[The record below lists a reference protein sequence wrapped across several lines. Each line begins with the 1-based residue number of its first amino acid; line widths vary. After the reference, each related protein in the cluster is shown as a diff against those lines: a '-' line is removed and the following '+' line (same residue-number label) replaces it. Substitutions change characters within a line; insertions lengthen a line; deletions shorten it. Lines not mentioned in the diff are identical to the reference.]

1 MAMQALYLKEHEGM
15 LHNPAAQ
22 LSSVPSATPWWAA
35 FGTQSFHGDSLGQSD
50 SSPVENPRCGD
61 HLAPAKQAGPGTE
74 QGADKG
80 SLTQFTIF
88 TGDRKNSVDTQ
99 KSQLAISPLPEY
111 CARVDLGYGQQM
123 ICAKYPYGEQCFGV
137 FSPYGSQISGR
148 MMLPLN
154 LSADDGPIFVNAKQY
169 HAIIRRRK
177 FRAKAVL
184 ENKVTR
190 VRKPYMHESRH
201 RHAMRRPRGCGG
213 RFLNVRS
220 LGNGKGGA
228 EAKKDS
234 SGQFPQ
240 PTGSQSSEVSQ
251 SESGTLSLPKEAN
264 GSAGN
269 LSGSEVTSMY
279 SREELDRFPINHL
292 PPSVYSF
299 TGMNDTSHSIVMPS
313 KWVAAVD
320 NRRNLNV

>member
-1 MAMQALYLKEHEGM
+1 MAMQALYLNEHEGM
-15 LHNPAAQ
+15 LHNPTSQ
-22 LSSVPSATPWWAA
+22 LSSAPSAAPWWAA
-35 FGTQSFHGDSLGQSD
+35 FRGQSFHGDSLGQSN
-50 SSPVENPRCGD
+50 SSPVDNPSCGD
-61 HLAPAKQAGPGTE
+61 HLMPAKQAGRGAE

-88 TGDRKNSVDTQ
+88 SGDYKNSADTQ
-99 KSQLAISPLPEY
+99 KSQLPISPLPEY

-123 ICAKYPYGEQCFGV
+123 ICAKYPYGEQCYGV
-137 FSPYGSQISGR
+137 FSPFGSQISGR

-154 LSADDGPIFVNAKQY
+154 LSTDDGPIFVNAKQY

-190 VRKPYMHESRH
+190 RKPYMHESRH
-201 RHAMRRPRGCGG
+201 LHAMRRPRGCGG
-213 RFLNVRS
+213 RFLNVRNS
-220 LGNGKGGA
+220 SNEEGGA

-234 SGQFPQ
+234 GGELPQ
-240 PTGSQSSEVSQ
+240 PTGSQSSELSQ
-251 SESGTLSLPKEAN
+251 TESGTTPSLPKEAN

-279 SREELDRFPINHL
+279 SREGLGRFPINQL
-292 PPSVYSF
+292 RSSYSF
-299 TGMNDTSHSIVMPS
+299 TSMNDASHSIVMPS